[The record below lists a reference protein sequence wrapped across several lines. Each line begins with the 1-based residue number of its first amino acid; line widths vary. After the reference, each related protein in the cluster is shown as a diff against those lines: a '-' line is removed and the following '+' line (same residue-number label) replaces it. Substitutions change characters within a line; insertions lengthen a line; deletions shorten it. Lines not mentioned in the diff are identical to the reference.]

1 MGMNI
6 YRILESH
13 TIIEWLSRMNVKDEY
28 VKPRV
33 INPGGWET
41 GRPGVQGWET
51 GTTVSQYSS
60 FLEESPP
67 DSTMLHVREVCDSSS
82 VYGDSVMH
90 EVVCTEICGVSQTK
104 NQSGKR
110 PLRGKKFRGKSWKR
124 LSVRTTCVRLES
136 KSSSCSLEGSRAAC
150 RHEEGPC
157 RVPNYHM
164 IHHSLPNGTL
174 CPVTTMSY
182 DWLDYELLLVMLCD
196 YQGHCPLWIIV
207 ERP

>member
-13 TIIEWLSRMNVKDEY
+13 TIIEWLSRMNVKDKY

-60 FLEESPP
+60 FLEDGPP

-82 VYGDSVMH
+82 VYGNSVMH

-110 PLRGKKFRGKSWKR
+110 PLRGKKFRGKSWNQNSEENYVLLVFAWNQSPHR
-124 LSVRTTCVRLES
+124 VRSKVVVQLVDMEKGLVGFPTITWFTTAYPMERFVLLPRCPTIDS
-136 KSSSCSLEGSRAAC
+136 TTNFCSLCCATTKGIVLSGS
-150 RHEEGPC
+150 
-157 RVPNYHM
+157 
-164 IHHSLPNGTL
+164 
-174 CPVTTMSY
+174 
-182 DWLDYELLLVMLCD
+182 
-196 YQGHCPLWIIV
+196 
-207 ERP
+207 